1 MAKPNAQVRRKLLL
15 VLTITAS
22 WMLIQS
28 ISFINQYFFVV
39 DLIDLE
45 KLSGSYAFWPDFTGN
60 LILSAAGGLV
70 GGYLLVFKMNS
81 FYRRR
86 SFAFGVLNA
95 GLLFVVI
102 YISFAVLSLF
112 LMGLIY
118 FSLQTDL
125 ATALQTAWN
134 NLLVNLNTPSF
145 FTTMLIWGLLVSGTQ
160 FMLQVNDKFGQGVL
174 LNFLSG
180 KYYHP
185 REEERIYMFLDLKSS
200 TTIAERIGNRR
211 FFELLKEVYF
221 DITEPIL
228 ESLGEI
234 YQYVGDE
241 VVVTW
246 PVDKGVQ
253 DNNCLA
259 CFFSIARKI
268 DQKSKIFVEKYGVVP
283 TFKAGV
289 HIGRATVGEIG
300 VIKKDIVYS
309 GDVLNTTARIQGVCN
324 YYQAD
329 LLISSD
335 LLLLLHLDGRYGS
348 SAIGEISLRGKE
360 EKVGLYAIQTL

>member
-268 DQKSKIFVEKYGVVP
+268 DQKSKI
-283 TFKAGV
+283 
-289 HIGRATVGEIG
+289 
-300 VIKKDIVYS
+300 
-309 GDVLNTTARIQGVCN
+309 L
-324 YYQAD
+324 
-329 LLISSD
+329 
-335 LLLLLHLDGRYGS
+335 
-348 SAIGEISLRGKE
+348 
-360 EKVGLYAIQTL
+360 